1 MTLRLMTLGCV
12 ALERDGVRLAGRATQ
27 RRRLALLLLLAS
39 GRDRGV
45 SRDKLLAYLW
55 PELDA
60 EHGRAS
66 LSQTVYWLRRELGN
80 EAIVGGIDELSLG
93 VGVLTTDLAE
103 FENAIS
109 AENFDRALELYRGPF
124 GDGLFIGGAPEFEH
138 WLDQERRRLAVAWAN
153 AMEAVARQAANR
165 GEHSRAAGHWR
176 TLVAADPLNSRLA
189 LCLMSALDAV
199 GERAAAIRHAETHS
213 ALLRSEME
221 IEPDPA
227 VVAFVERL
235 RAMEVR
241 AVVAESPP
249 ELPSLQPMHPV
260 PDSVRPGGI
269 PSRRRRVSRPAVL
282 LGLLLFT
289 AAVGVMWRTG
299 ASRQHGTAAAMR
311 VAVLPFSVHGEA
323 QASFLREAMVDLLAA
338 NLNGI
343 GDYRTVEPRAVLDF
357 LSNAEA
363 SAGQPASMAI
373 GERFGATHY
382 VIGDIVAAGDRLR
395 IHAALYPTGAPQVPL
410 VEARSEGPAAELFRL
425 TDEIS
430 GQLLALTGR
439 RPAFRASALAAAT
452 TKSLPALRAYL
463 EGERE
468 LRGNAG
474 PRAADLFHQATVEDT
489 TFGWAYYRL
498 AETLM
503 QWPSD
508 WGSKYQAAARAA
520 QFSTG
525 FPRAERLLFVGLSHL
540 IAGAATSAEDEF
552 RMLVAEDPDN
562 VEGWFGLGYTL
573 YLYNYVRGR
582 STQDAREPFERA
594 LALDPEHSGALNGLA
609 TLALLARDYPRWSA
623 LDQRLSAL
631 NRRYS
636 VDSLEEPDLA
646 NRVTRAFVRG
656 DADDRR
662 RIYDELR
669 RTPEN
674 SLYLAHRTLSIYTD
688 SLEAAEWVARWIA
701 DSGHQ
706 PHARAWAR
714 RELAHHALYR
724 GKWREAKLALEV
736 VTPGWAFS
744 AQVREALWSLFP
756 FVPASSADLQSMRH
770 VLLNTV
776 LPPMNFAATAVAATP
791 YHDLDVPF
799 ALDSS
804 RAVSIRYVIA
814 LIDARLGD
822 STAANRAARALEAL
836 PGPPVVAKLAKD
848 FAFGVR
854 AEVARAGGRPREAL
868 EWLEKISPEFPNDA
882 LANSPF
888 FSEDYSRYV
897 RAELLFELGRY
908 EEALAWYGSHVEVY
922 EQGRLFE
929 AHSHYRRGQIY
940 ERLGKPQEAAKHYRA
955 FVTIWKD
962 CDPELQP
969 LVAAAEQRLQTL
981 RLVGG
986 ADTPL

>member
-1 MTLRLMTLGCV
+1 MTLRLRTLGCV
-12 ALERDGVRLAGRATQ
+12 ALERDGIRLAGRATQ
-27 RRRLALLLLLAS
+27 RRRLALLLLLAA

-80 EAIVGGIDELSLG
+80 ESIVGGIDDLSLSAAA
-93 VGVLTTDLAE
+93 LTTDLAE
-103 FENAIS
+103 FEDAIA
-109 AENFDRALELYRGPF
+109 AENLDRAVELYGGPF
-124 GDGLFIGGAPEFEH
+124 GEGLFIGGAPEFEH
-138 WLDQERRRLAVAWAN
+138 WLDQERHRLAVAWAN
-153 AMEAVARQAANR
+153 AVEGLARQAANR
-165 GEHSRAAGHWR
+165 GDHSRAAGHWR

-189 LCLMSALDAV
+189 LSLMTAMEAA
-199 GERAAAIRHAETHS
+199 GERAAAIRHAEAHS
-213 ALLRSEME
+213 ALLRSELD

-235 RAMEVR
+235 RATDSK
-241 AVVAESPP
+241 AGVAALPP
-249 ELPSLQPMHPV
+249 ELPPPQTILPA
-260 PDSVRPGGI
+260 PDAAPRGPAPFRTRPGI
-269 PSRRRRVSRPAVL
+269 RPAVF
-282 LGLLLFT
+282 LGLLLVS
-289 AAVGVMWRTG
+289 AAAGVMWRNG
-299 ASRQHGTAAAMR
+299 ASRQGGTEGAMR
-311 VAVLPFSVHGEA
+311 IAVLPFSVHGET

-343 GDYRTVEPRAVLDF
+343 GDYRTVEPRAVLDL
-357 LSNAEA
+357 LSKTQA
-363 SAGQPASMAI
+363 SAGSQAGTAV
-373 GERFGATHY
+373 GERFGATHF

-395 IHAALYPTGAPQVPL
+395 MHAALYRTGAPEVAL

-430 GQLLALTGR
+430 GQLLSLTGR

-452 TKSLPALRAYL
+452 TKSLPALRTYL

-525 FPRAERLLFVGLSHL
+525 LPRAERLLFIGLSHL
-540 IAGAATSAEDEF
+540 IAGAAASAEDEF

-636 VDSLEEPDLA
+636 VDSLEEADLA
-646 NRVTRAFVRG
+646 NRVTGAFVRG
-656 DADDRR
+656 DAAARR

-674 SLYLAHRTLSIYTD
+674 SLYMAHRTLSIYTD

-714 RELAHHALYR
+714 RELAHHALHR
-724 GKWREAKLALEV
+724 GKWREAKRALEA

-744 AQVREALWSLFP
+744 SRVREALWSLFP
-756 FVPASSADLQSMRH
+756 FVPASPSELRSSREALR
-770 VLLNTV
+770 NTA
-776 LPPMNFAATAVAATP
+776 LPPMNFAATSIAATHYP
-791 YHDLDVPF
+791 ALDVPF

-804 RAVSIRYVIA
+804 RAVTALYVMA

-822 STAANRAARALEAL
+822 SAAAARAVRALEAV

-848 FAFGVR
+848 LALGVR
-854 AEVARAGGRPREAL
+854 AEAARAEGRPGEAL

-888 FSEDYSRYV
+888 FSEDYSRYL
-897 RAELLFELGRY
+897 RAELLFELGRN

-940 ERLGKPQEAAKHYRA
+940 ERMGNRAQAARHYRA

-962 CDPELQP
+962 CDPELRP
-969 LVAAAEQRLQTL
+969 MVADAEQRLQVL
-981 RLVGG
+981 GQ
-986 ADTPL
+986 

>member
-1 MTLRLMTLGCV
+1 
-12 ALERDGVRLAGRATQ
+12 
-27 RRRLALLLLLAS
+27 
-39 GRDRGV
+39 
-45 SRDKLLAYLW
+45 
-55 PELDA
+55 
-60 EHGRAS
+60 
-66 LSQTVYWLRRELGN
+66 
-80 EAIVGGIDELSLG
+80 
-93 VGVLTTDLAE
+93 
-103 FENAIS
+103 
-109 AENFDRALELYRGPF
+109 
-124 GDGLFIGGAPEFEH
+124 
-138 WLDQERRRLAVAWAN
+138 
-153 AMEAVARQAANR
+153 
-165 GEHSRAAGHWR
+165 
-176 TLVAADPLNSRLA
+176 
-189 LCLMSALDAV
+189 
-199 GERAAAIRHAETHS
+199 
-213 ALLRSEME
+213 
-221 IEPDPA
+221 
-227 VVAFVERL
+227 
-235 RAMEVR
+235 
-241 AVVAESPP
+241 
-249 ELPSLQPMHPV
+249 
-260 PDSVRPGGI
+260 
-269 PSRRRRVSRPAVL
+269 
-282 LGLLLFT
+282 
-289 AAVGVMWRTG
+289 
-299 ASRQHGTAAAMR
+299 MR
-311 VAVLPFSVHGEA
+311 IAVLPFSVHGETRA
-323 QASFLREAMVDLLAA
+323 YFLREAMVDLLAA

-357 LSNAEA
+357 LSNAQA
-363 SAGQPASMAI
+363 SAGPQASAAI
-373 GERFGATHY
+373 GDRFGATHY

-395 IHAALYPTGAPQVPL
+395 MHAALYRTGGSDVPL
-410 VEARSEGPAAELFRL
+410 VDARSEGPATELFRL

-474 PRAADLFHQATVEDT
+474 PRAADLFHEATAEDS

-525 FPRAERLLFVGLSHL
+525 LPRAERLLFIALSHL
-540 IAGAATSAEDEF
+540 IAGVATSAEDEF

-636 VDSLEEPDLA
+636 VDSLEEADLA
-646 NRVTRAFVRG
+646 NRVTRAFVQG
-656 DADDRR
+656 DASDRR

-714 RELAHHALYR
+714 RELAHHALHR
-724 GKWREAKLALEV
+724 GKWREAKRALEV
-736 VTPGWAFS
+736 PTPGWMFS

-756 FVPASSADLQSMRH
+756 FVPASSADLQSMRQ
-770 VLLNTV
+770 VLRRTA

-791 YHDLDVPF
+791 YPALDVPF

-804 RAVSIRYVIA
+804 RAVSLRYVIA
-814 LIDARLGD
+814 LLDARLGD
-822 STAANRAARALEAL
+822 STAATRAARTLETV
-836 PGPPVVAKLAKD
+836 PGPPVVAKLARD
-848 FAFGVR
+848 LAFGVR
-854 AEVARAGGRPREAL
+854 AEVARAGGRPQEAL
-868 EWLEKISPEFPNDA
+868 EWLEKISPEFPNDV

-888 FSEDYSRYV
+888 FSEDYSRYL
-897 RAELLFELGRY
+897 RAELLFELGRD

-940 ERLGKPQEAAKHYRA
+940 ERRGNRAQAARHYRA
-955 FVTIWKD
+955 FVTIWRD
-962 CDPELQP
+962 CDPELRP
-969 LVAAAEQRLQTL
+969 MVADAERRLQLL
-981 RLVGG
+981 RH
-986 ADTPL
+986 